1 LRKAKKLQIENFKLK
16 IEKLKKEEIDIL
28 REIYKFPEVVQ
39 EAAEKFS
46 PNLICNF
53 VFDLAKSYNLFYD
66 LYPILK
72 SEDEKIKN
80 FRLILTKSVAQII
93 KNSLYLLGISVPQ
106 RM

>member
-16 IEKLKKEEIDIL
+16 IEKLKKEEMDIL
-28 REIYKFPEVVQ
+28 REIYKLPEIIQ

-53 VFDLAKSYNLFYD
+53 VFDLAKKYNLFYD

-72 SEDEKIKN
+72 AENEETKN

-93 KNSLYLLGISVPQ
+93 KNSLSLLGISVPQ
-106 RM
+106 KM